1 MKSLTRRM
9 PDLFSE
15 VELGEQRPKD
25 ALGGG
30 SSGSSV
36 SLARAS
42 GDPLVDLHE
51 GGRSNRGEGTGDA
64 PAKCALVVGRCSP
77 PSTLVFV
84 AASTLQRRRRRP
96 GPPLGGPA
104 RDDARVI
111 FFSPERRRQGPPA

>member
-1 MKSLTRRM
+1 M

-30 SSGSSV
+30 GSGSSV

-64 PAKCALVVGRCSP
+64 PANAPSSSAAGQSVNKRCA
-77 PSTLVFV
+77 PS
-84 AASTLQRRRRRP
+84 R
-96 GPPLGGPA
+96 PLGQLPA
-104 RDDARVI
+104 SDGSCRKDEDAL
-111 FFSPERRRQGPPA
+111 PALA